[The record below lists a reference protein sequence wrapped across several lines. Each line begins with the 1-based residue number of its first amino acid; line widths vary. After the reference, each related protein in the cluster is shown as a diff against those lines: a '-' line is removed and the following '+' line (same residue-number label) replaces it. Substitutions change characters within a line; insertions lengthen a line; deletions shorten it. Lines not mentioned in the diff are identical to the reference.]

1 MTLLKL
7 GDLTLILE
15 KVCAYEVQRPRA
27 SRSGAEEG
35 DSSLRVLMDGGH
47 ELTLHGLATMS
58 RFTKAMK
65 DLRDKEIKD

>member
-7 GDLTLILE
+7 GDLTLVLE

-27 SRSGAEEG
+27 ARSGGEEG
-35 DSSLRVLMDGGH
+35 DSSLRVWLDGGH
-47 ELTLHGLATMS
+47 EITITGLATMS

-65 DLRDKEIKD
+65 DLAAQDD

>member
-15 KVCAYEVQRPRA
+15 KVCAYEVRRPRA
-27 SRSGAEEG
+27 TRSGGEEG
-35 DSSLRVLMDGGH
+35 DSSLRIMLEGGH
-47 ELTLHGLATMS
+47 EITLSGLATMS

-65 DLRDKEIKD
+65 DLVAESE